1 MQFALI
7 LSVVL
12 HLLIVLLLTIG
23 LPFMQPEPPVVEEVP
38 IVVDLVQVAERTAA
52 PPPAPKTKEPPQEQP
67 KPEIK
72 KSEPPKEQPRP
83 EPQKP
88 EPPKETVK
96 PEPVKPPPAKE
107 PPPPPPT
114 PKEQPKEEPKKPEP
128 KKPEPEKT
136 PEKAPDAPPKKEEPK
151 KEEPKKEEPK
161 KEEPKKEEAKKTDP
175 KADPKKDQK
184 KPDDDDPFKDLVKDV
199 EKYRKKEA
207 PASAPQSTQ
216 QAAANPAPQ
225 AAVSGARIQNAPLAA
240 QATMSEKDAIRAQ
253 VEQNW
258 SFDPGAKGIESMV
271 VVLRITINPDG
282 SVLDVRLEPESQS
295 RYNSDTAFRAIAD
308 GAIRAT
314 RRASPLKYPT
324 EKYATFQTMVLSFT
338 PSSRL

>member
-161 KEEPKKEEAKKTDP
+161 KEEAKKTDP

-207 PASAPQSTQ
+207 PASTPQSTQ

-295 RYNSDTAFRAIAD
+295 RYNSDAAFRAIAD